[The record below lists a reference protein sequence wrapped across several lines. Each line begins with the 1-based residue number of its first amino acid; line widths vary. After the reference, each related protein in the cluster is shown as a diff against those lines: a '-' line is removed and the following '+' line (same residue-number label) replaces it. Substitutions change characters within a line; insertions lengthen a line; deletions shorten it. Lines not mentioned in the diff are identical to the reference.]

1 MTVELFC
8 VDCDATLQR
17 VRDGARGAKRCDDC
31 RKLHTKQCDLER
43 MKRSCEREKAKRR
56 ALRDPN
62 CLGCGQLM
70 VRDDSGPIMDMCVYC
85 GTCITKRKRAQDS
98 RRIGARPM
106 VEIKREAAERR
117 AQPITQ
123 ELLKRLFLFDPD
135 SGVFTRLSTGK
146 PTGKKSSG
154 GYIQIKIFGRYHMA
168 HHLAWIYTYG
178 TPPSRRLD
186 HKNRS
191 PGSNA
196 ISNLR
201 IATNAQNQM
210 NKGVGSNNALG
221 LKCVF
226 RWRNG
231 YRTKIAINGKQT
243 LIGDYSTPL
252 AAYFA
257 YCRAAKQH
265 FGEFAYIQDENEV
278 RRLSAEEMARRKTE
292 QRTGSLPVVDAP
304 PTAPVE
310 SMPATATR
318 SAVPVGQS

>member
-17 VRDGARGAKRCDDC
+17 VRDGARGAKRCEEC
-31 RKLHTKQCDLER
+31 RKQHNKQCDLER

-70 VRDDSGPIMDMCVYC
+70 VRDDSGPIMDTRVYC
-85 GTCITKRKRAQDS
+85 GACITKRKRAQDS

-154 GYIQIKIFGRYHMA
+154 GYIRIKIFGRYCLA
-168 HHLAWIYTYG
+168 HKLAWVYTYG
-178 TPPSRRLD
+178 TQPSRKLD
-186 HKNRS
+186 HRDRS
-191 PGSNA
+191 PASNP

-201 IATNAQNQM
+201 LATNSQNQM
-210 NKGVGSNNALG
+210 NKGVSSRNALG
-221 LKCVF
+221 IKCVF
-226 RWRNG
+226 RFRSG
-231 YRTKIAINGKQT
+231 YRTRIT
-243 LIGDYSTPL
+243 LDRRRIHIGHYSTPL
-252 AAYFA
+252 
-257 YCRAAKQH
+257 RS
-265 FGEFAYIQDENEV
+265 
-278 RRLSAEEMARRKTE
+278 SAR
-292 QRTGSLPVVDAP
+292 
-304 PTAPVE
+304 
-310 SMPATATR
+310 
-318 SAVPVGQS
+318 